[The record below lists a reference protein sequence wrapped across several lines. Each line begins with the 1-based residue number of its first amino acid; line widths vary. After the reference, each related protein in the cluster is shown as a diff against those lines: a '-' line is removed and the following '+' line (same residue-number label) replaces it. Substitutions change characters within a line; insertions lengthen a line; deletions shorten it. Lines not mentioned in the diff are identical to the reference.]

1 MRLFKTKRKRSR
13 SIPHLVRR
21 LRCLT
26 VIYLKRPEKTKAET
40 SEAGDGG
47 AKNGNLEDKKG
58 KEKQRIPGKRGEAR
72 HAASEPTIGYINL
85 GRRAWDHWSNQ

>member
-1 MRLFKTKRKRSR
+1 MRLFKTKRRRSR

-26 VIYLKRPEKTKAET
+26 AIYLKRTEKTKAET

-47 AKNGNLEDKKG
+47 AKNGNLEDKKEKRNKEYPEKGG
-58 KEKQRIPGKRGEAR
+58 KQGTLLANSGLV
-72 HAASEPTIGYINL
+72 T
-85 GRRAWDHWSNQ
+85 